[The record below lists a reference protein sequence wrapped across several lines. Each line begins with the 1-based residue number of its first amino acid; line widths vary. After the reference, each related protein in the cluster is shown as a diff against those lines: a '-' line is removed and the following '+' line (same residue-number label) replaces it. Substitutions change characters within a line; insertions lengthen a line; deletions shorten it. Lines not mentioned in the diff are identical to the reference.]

1 MFAKYVYT
9 AIDGVL
15 LADDLSDILTGETV
29 VNNLSAN
36 CNKTL
41 TTIEATVPAGW
52 ALHDSTGS
60 NPEVNRYIT
69 STFSDNAGI
78 SKYVW
83 IHVNTGYP
91 SIYLGVYETW
101 DNVNHT
107 GTNLT
112 YGGFIDT
119 ICRQRLSASGGIIY
133 LASNANSILVLTN
146 DGSNWGDSTGGG
158 AWLCSEYSRDQLW
171 NTPNNAYPNVCM
183 VQSTA
188 YNPSISTQGVYFP
201 RIKASNGSD
210 LIEADASAKIGSI
223 GVSAT
228 AFDDPNSMPT
238 GISAKIKD
246 ADGYNVTGILPI
258 WLINHTSFGV
268 PIGEITSLS
277 GIYLAPNELFGDA
290 EIVPLSSNSNEYVA
304 LRAST
309 NQKYLVKKA

>member
-15 LADDLSDILTGETV
+15 LVDDLSAILTGETV

-41 TTIEATVPAGW
+41 TTIEATIPAGW
-52 ALHDSTGS
+52 TLDDSTGS
-60 NPEVNRYIT
+60 NPIVNRYLK
-69 STFSDNAGI
+69 SPFSDNASI
-78 SKYVW
+78 SKYLW
-83 IHVNTGYP
+83 LCINTGYP
-91 SIYLGVYETW
+91 SLYFGVYETW
-101 DNVNHT
+101 DNVLHT

-112 YGGFIDT
+112 YGGLDDLT
-119 ICRQRLSASGGIIY
+119 SRQRLSASGGTIY
-133 LASNANSILVLTN
+133 LASNANSIFVLTN
-146 DGSNWGDSTGGG
+146 DGNNWGDTVGGG

-171 NTPNNAYPNVCM
+171 NTPNNGYPNVCM

-210 LIEADASAKIGSI
+210 LIEADASAKVGSI
-223 GVSAT
+223 GVSPT

-258 WLINHTSFGV
+258 WLINHTNFGV

-277 GIYLAPNELFGDA
+277 GIYLAPNDLFSDA
-290 EIVPLSSNSNEYVA
+290 EIVPLSSTSNEYVA